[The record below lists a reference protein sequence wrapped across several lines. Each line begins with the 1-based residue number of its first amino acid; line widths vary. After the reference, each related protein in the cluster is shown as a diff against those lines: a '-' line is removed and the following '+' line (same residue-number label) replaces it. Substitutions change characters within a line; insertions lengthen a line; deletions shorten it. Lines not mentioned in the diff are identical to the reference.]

1 MTLYK
6 YQAYDHDGHFCSGE
20 IEANDQAE
28 AQRLLSEK
36 GINPIKLSSAEGLA
50 VSLFNA
56 RVSVDDIEFF
66 TAEISLLLES
76 GVKIDRGIGIIAKS
90 KSNSALRQLLKEL
103 EGDLKQGIALSS
115 SLEKYPQHFDALY
128 INLVKIGE
136 ETGTLASVFRR
147 LANDLKFRKDLKRK
161 TQQALTYP
169 SVILFVCVA
178 CIVFVFNFIVPQLS
192 TLFESAKEL
201 PVYTQILLSTSNFF
215 IQYQIFFPF
224 VLIAVAL
231 GFKQALAQPAS
242 KLALERLLLK
252 MPVSSKMVLLLER
265 IRFNSSMAMMVSSG
279 VQIDRALL
287 LAAESVKNGQIRS
300 ELLTI
305 QKQIRQGAKLTETLS
320 KSSVYPDFFI
330 SLLEVAEESG
340 NMAIA
345 FDEIANRSKSEFEG
359 WTTKVTNLLEP
370 MLILAMAGIVGSVVI
385 IMLLSIVSIND
396 FG

>member
-1 MTLYK
+1 VTLYK

-36 GINPIKLSSAEGLA
+36 GIHPTKLSSAEGLA
-50 VSLFNA
+50 VSLFSA
-56 RVSVDDIEFF
+56 RVTVDDIEFF

-76 GVKIDRGIGIIAKS
+76 GVKIDRGIGIIGKS
-90 KSNSALRQLLKEL
+90 KSNSALRQLLKEI
-103 EGDLKQGIALSS
+103 EGDLKQGVALSS
-115 SLEKYPQHFDALY
+115 SLEKHPQHFDALY

-147 LANDLKFRKDLKRK
+147 LATDLKFRKDLKRK

-169 SVILFVCVA
+169 AVILFVCLA

-192 TLFESAKEL
+192 TLFESAQEL
-201 PVYTQILLSTSNFF
+201 PIYTQLLLSTSNFF

-224 VLIAVAL
+224 VLIAVIL

-242 KLALERLLLK
+242 KLALEQLLLK
-252 MPVSSKMVLLLER
+252 MPISSNMVLLLER

-287 LAAESVKNGQIRS
+287 LAAESVKNGQIRA
-300 ELLTI
+300 ELLII

-320 KSSVYPDFFI
+320 KSSIYPEFFI

>member
-242 KLALERLLLK
+242 KLALERLMLK

>member
-36 GINPIKLSSAEGLA
+36 GINPTKLSSAEGLA

-103 EGDLKQGIALSS
+103 EGDLKQGVALSS